1 MKRKAVIVKFLDG
14 DIPLYKKKKYYYYIT
29 DSVLQTLIQEFVKV
43 TGKKSTFDKTAFPV
57 FRIQNENCY
66 NYRDSEV
73 IILGMKDIDDSLDTS
88 AKDILTIVKITP
100 IKKNG
105 MRGEDTKLIYLENK
119 EISSEEEKSY
129 ETLLDLSM
137 SESSKGYNK
146 LDNNC
151 KEERKDNMFNSLM
164 KDVKFGITNDVR
176 MSIYGPAFASS
187 DKSWFAYDEKAETF
201 VDVTDFL
208 LDIGLSCFYMMPVGK
223 NEVNLGDFIYHQNKW
238 VRIID
243 VDDGGR
249 LVVENIFTREVAT
262 ILPTKNMFGFDFY
275 TKLISIGDSLFGGI
289 VADEKNPFG
298 NILPFLFLS
307 GNNSGENNLLP
318 LLLMNNGIFKENPM
332 MMYLLMSGD
341 KNNNTLPLAMM
352 LMNKKEE

>member
-1 MKRKAVIVKFLDG
+1 
-14 DIPLYKKKKYYYYIT
+14 
-29 DSVLQTLIQEFVKV
+29 
-43 TGKKSTFDKTAFPV
+43 
-57 FRIQNENCY
+57 
-66 NYRDSEV
+66 
-73 IILGMKDIDDSLDTS
+73 
-88 AKDILTIVKITP
+88 
-100 IKKNG
+100 
-105 MRGEDTKLIYLENK
+105 
-119 EISSEEEKSY
+119 
-129 ETLLDLSM
+129 
-137 SESSKGYNK
+137 
-146 LDNNC
+146 
-151 KEERKDNMFNSLM
+151 MFNGLM
-164 KDVKFGITNDVR
+164 KDVKFGVTNDVR
-176 MSIYGPAFASS
+176 MSIYGPAFVSS

-249 LVVENIFTREVAT
+249 LVVENIFTKEVAT

-275 TKLISIGDSLFGGI
+275 TKLISIGDSLFGGM

-307 GNNSGENNLLP
+307 GDNSGENNLLP
-318 LLLMNNGIFKENPM
+318 LLLMNNGTFKENPM

-341 KNNNTLPLAMM
+341 KNNNTLPLARM

>member
-1 MKRKAVIVKFLDG
+1 MVIFLF
-14 DIPLYKKKKYYYYIT
+14 IKKKKYHYYIT
-29 DSVLQTLIQEFVKV
+29 DSVLGNISYEFLKITLSEPY
-43 TGKKSTFDKTAFPV
+43 FDRTAYPV
-57 FRIQNENCY
+57 FTIQNEKGY
-66 NYRDSEV
+66 TYRDSE
-73 IILGMKDIDDSLDTS
+73 IIISGIEEVDDLLNNDL
-88 AKDILTIVKITP
+88 LTITKIIPVQKNGVSGKITK
-100 IKKNG
+100 I
-105 MRGEDTKLIYLENK
+105 IYIENE
-119 EISSEEEKSY
+119 EISWEEEKGY
-129 ETLLDLSM
+129 EALLDLSKQ
-137 SESSKGYNK
+137 SKEYVE
-146 LDNNC
+146 LNNNH
-151 KEERKDNMFNSLM
+151 KEERNYSMFNNLM
-164 KDVKFGITNDVR
+164 KDMKFGATNDVR

-307 GNNSGENNLLP
+307 GNNSDENNLLP
-318 LLLMNNGIFKENPM
+318 LLLMNNGTFKENPM
-332 MMYLLMSGD
+332 MMYLLIII
-341 KNNNTLPLAMM
+341 LYH
-352 LMNKKEE
+352 